1 VASEVKLREHVEF
14 EQAILQAAAHHGLSE
29 QFVEKDYYVTEILR
43 ITVEHLGDEAVFK
56 GGTSLSK
63 GWKLIKRF
71 SEDIDLF
78 IDLTARD
85 PWPGRNERNRILRE
99 LAEAV
104 AEHPALTKLEGHR
117 VGAGV
122 SRTDDYSY
130 ETFFDELPGV
140 AARVQLEPG
149 IRSGRLPCEV
159 RTITSL
165 VGEFLTETGRGE
177 MAEDI
182 AGFEMTVL
190 GYERTFVEKMF
201 ALHDRVIRVQEGGEP
216 LGRDARHYA
225 DLYVLGGRDDVRAM
239 LASDES
245 RTIRADCHE
254 KNLEYFKDTYREPP
268 GLSFAESPALF
279 PPAELR
285 AQIERDYETQCNV
298 LFDEGEP
305 YPSFADVLACFAEI
319 RDML

>member
-1 VASEVKLREHVEF
+1 MKLHEHPEF
-14 EQAILQAAAHHGLSE
+14 EQAILQAAIHHGLSA
-29 QFVEKDYYVTEILR
+29 QFIEKDYYVTEILR
-43 ITVEHLGDEAVFK
+43 ITAEHLGEEAVFK

-78 IDLTARD
+78 IDLTARN
-85 PWPGRNERNRILRE
+85 PWPRRNERNRILRG
-99 LAEAV
+99 LADAV
-104 AEHPALTKLEGHR
+104 AKHPTLTKLEAHR

-122 SRTDDYSY
+122 SRTDNYSY

-149 IRSGRLPCEV
+149 IRSGRMPCKV

-165 VGEFLTETGRGE
+165 VGDFLAETGRGE
-177 MAEDI
+177 MGDDI
-182 AGFEMTVL
+182 AGFDMTVL

-201 ALHDRVIRVQEGGEP
+201 ALHDRVVRMQEGGEP

-225 DLYVLGGRDDVRAM
+225 DLYVLGKREDVRAT
-239 LASDES
+239 LAGEDY
-245 RTIRADCHE
+245 RTIREDCHE
-254 KNLEYFKDTYREPP
+254 KNLKYFKDTYREPP

-279 PPAELR
+279 PPLELR

-298 LFDEGEP
+298 LFEDGEH
-305 YPSFADVLACFAEI
+305 YPSFADVLACFAEM
-319 RDML
+319 RNLL